1 MHRIKVGSNL
11 PCMSTD
17 NTSINMRLHQDDSNL
32 QFEVV
37 MLEMEPGLF
46 IRGWDVGNLGQGE
59 FPCREEGKKAK

>member
-46 IRGWDVGNLGQGE
+46 TRG
-59 FPCREEGKKAK
+59 